1 MGSPRQLRGGSPGP
15 QSPGRLSPRTERVL
29 ALNDTYRGFLA
40 QLDADFQTKQR
51 EWTAEKGVLEEKLT
65 KLRSIAHMSRWLMRK
80 VLRKMRLSHGMGLA
94 TLVFYA
100 WGKQVARRRAARH
113 ARTATTRYYKQ
124 QCSAIVRL
132 CFMAMQAFVNNLK
145 VGCKLLQVHHSDKKG
160 ASPQDDT
167 IRTQIFSLWRIAVQ
181 ISSLSVTDAPE
192 RQNEDLEDEEGAAR
206 ALTSLA
212 VAPKEANSVF
222 LRRQVVVGWRK
233 LVHRRNSRS
242 MFLKAQGKQAVAFN
256 VSTRRN
262 KEAFGDDLQGG
273 VASAVPG
280 PFTLLSGDYR
290 LDLCFSHWRYN
301 VIKSISMWRAAYR
314 LVEFRERGLL
324 GKTFSLWNRTV
335 WMAQSQSYWKGE
347 LDRSINQIEEQ
358 RMAWEERVEELEAE
372 LARYMPNFGARV
384 PVREAKNTSTWDTFL
399 GGVESPKTKVDRG
412 KLRKQ
417 QPASSAFG
425 L

>member
-1 MGSPRQLRGGSPGP
+1 M
-15 QSPGRLSPRTERVL
+15 
-29 ALNDTYRGFLA
+29 ALNETYRGFLA

-51 EWTAEKGVLEEKLT
+51 EWSTEKEVLEDKLS

-113 ARTATTRYYKQ
+113 ARNATNRFYKQ
-124 QCSAIVRL
+124 QCNSVVKL
-132 CFMAMQAFVNNLK
+132 CFMAMQAFVSNLK
-145 VGCKLLQVHHSDKKG
+145 VGCKLLQVHHTDKKG
-160 ASPQDDT
+160 TFSPQDDT
-167 IRTQIFSLWRIAVQ
+167 IRTQIFALWRIAVQ
-181 ISSLSVTDAPE
+181 ISSLSVTDAPPT
-192 RQNEDLEDEEGAAR
+192 QHVVDEEEMDGDQPR

-222 LRRQVVVGWRK
+222 LRRQVVIGWRK
-233 LVHRRNSRS
+233 LVHRRAARTH
-242 MFLKAQGKQAVAFN
+242 FLTAQTKPAVAFN
-256 VSTRRN
+256 VARQKA
-262 KEAFGDDLQGG
+262 KEAFGDDVIHGIQ
-273 VASAVPG
+273 SAAG
-280 PFTLLSGDYR
+280 ALSAGSFTLLSGDYR
-290 LDLCFSHWRYN
+290 LDLCFSYWRYV

-358 RMAWEERVEELEAE
+358 RMAWEERVEELEQE

-384 PVREAKNTSTWDTFL
+384 PVREAKNAPTWDSFL
-399 GGVESPKTKVDRG
+399 GGVESPKTKVDKG
-412 KLRKQ
+412 KLRRQ
-417 QPASSAFG
+417 QSAATAFG

>member
-1 MGSPRQLRGGSPGP
+1 M
-15 QSPGRLSPRTERVL
+15 SPRTERVM
-29 ALNDTYRGFLA
+29 ALNETYRGFLA
-40 QLDADFQTKQR
+40 QLDADFQNKQR
-51 EWTAEKGVLEEKLT
+51 EWTSEKGVLEDKLT

-100 WGKQVARRRAARH
+100 WGKQIARRRAARH
-113 ARTATTRYYKQ
+113 ARGATTRFYKQ
-124 QCSAIVRL
+124 QCSAIVKL

-145 VGCKLLQVHHSDKKG
+145 VGCKLLQVNHSDRKG
-160 ASPQDDT
+160 TFSPQDDT

-181 ISSLSVTDAPE
+181 ISSLSVTDAPPMIGSHE
-192 RQNEDLEDEEGAAR
+192 RDDLEDEEGPR

-222 LRRQVVVGWRK
+222 LRRQVVIGWRK
-233 LVHRRNSRS
+233 LVHRRNSRKN
-242 MFLKAQGKQAVAFN
+242 FLNAQAKPAIAFTVSGRKQG
-256 VSTRRN
+256 
-262 KEAFGDDLQGG
+262 KEAFGDDAVSG
-273 VASAVPG
+273 VGAAKEAG

-347 LDRSINQIEEQ
+347 LDRSISQIEEQ

-384 PVREAKNTSTWDTFL
+384 PLREAKSTPTWESFL
-399 GGVESPKTKVDRG
+399 GGVESPKTKVDKG
-412 KLRKQ
+412 KLRRNQ
-417 QPASSAFG
+417 TIASAFG
-425 L
+425 M